1 MFEAP
6 TTYGY
11 TLAMF
16 KTLSVGRLL
25 LAVASQNEL
34 EAVFSGL
41 GLALEDIPAS
51 WQSLDLDSVTIL
63 HTGVGKTNAAGAVSR
78 ELTIAEGDGSQY
90 GHVLSVGLAGSYDHS
105 IDLAEAV
112 LGLDHVLLDEG
123 TISDGG
129 WVTLERAG
137 WARTVIRANPGKL
150 FKQIASTVKH
160 QGNIGTVSTI
170 SGTDRKME
178 IYKKRFEVML
188 EVMES
193 AAIAEVCD
201 KFMVEYVDLRVVS
214 NYCGSRSP
222 ETHDFPKA
230 LKKLAELVSR
240 F

>member
-1 MFEAP
+1 MLD
-6 TTYGY
+6 
-11 TLAMF
+11 TL
-16 KTLSVGRLL
+16 KVGRLL

-34 EAVFSGL
+34 ETVFDAL
-41 GLALEDIPAS
+41 GLPREEIPPA
-51 WQSLDLDSVTIL
+51 WKTKEIDAVTIV

-78 ELTIAEGDGSQY
+78 ELTLAEGDRAQY
-90 GHVLSVGLAGSYDHS
+90 SAVLSVGLAGSYDLS
-105 IDLAEAV
+105 LKLGDTV

-137 WARTVIRANPGKL
+137 WARTVITANKGKL
-150 FKQIASTVKH
+150 FKQLAKHVDH

-170 SGTDRKME
+170 SGTDRRME

-201 KFMVEYVDLRVVS
+201 KFAIEYVDLRVVS
-214 NYCGSRSP
+214 NYCGSRNP
-222 ETHDFPKA
+222 DTHDFPKA
-230 LKKLAELVSR
+230 LETLRDLVSR
-240 F
+240 L

>member
-1 MFEAP
+1 MLES
-6 TTYGY
+6 
-11 TLAMF
+11 L
-16 KTLSVGRLL
+16 KVGKLL
-25 LAVASQNEL
+25 LAVASENEL
-34 EAVFSGL
+34 EAVFRGL
-41 GLALEDIPAS
+41 
-51 WQSLDLDSVTIL
+51 SLDRQLIPPSWKSVEFGNVTIL

-78 ELTIAEGDGSQY
+78 ELTLAEGDNSQY
-90 GHVLSVGLAGSYDHS
+90 SAVLSLGLAGSYDLNLKLG
-105 IDLAEAV
+105 DLV

-137 WARTVIRANPGKL
+137 WARTVIRANQGKL
-150 FKQIASTVKH
+150 FKKLSKYVDH

-201 KFMVEYVDLRVVS
+201 KFRIEYVDLRVVS
-214 NYCGSRSP
+214 NYCGARNP
-222 ETHDFPKA
+222 ATHDFPKA
-230 LKKLAELVSR
+230 LARLEELVSKL
-240 F
+240 